1 MSDHARSPLDLA
13 LMVFGSFFVLS
24 VLAFWATFRFGGP
37 IAADFGVSVMGRS
50 VSRKVILSG
59 VSDVSDALQRIVQRC
74 RWLFAGDYACEGGH
88 K

>member
-24 VLAFWATFRFGGP
+24 ALAFCATFRFGGP
-37 IAADFGVSVMGRS
+37 VAADFGVSVMGRS
-50 VSRKVILSG
+50 VLRKVIVSG
-59 VSDVSDALQRIVQRC
+59 VSDVSDALKRIVQRC
-74 RWLFAGDYACEGGH
+74 RWLFAGAYACEGGH

>member
-24 VLAFWATFRFGGP
+24 ALAFWATFRFGRP
-37 IAADFGVSVMGRS
+37 VAADFGVSGMSRS
-50 VSRKVILSG
+50 VLRKVILSG
-59 VSDVSDALQRIVQRC
+59 VSDVSDALQRTVQRC
-74 RWLFAGDYACEGGH
+74 RWLFAGAYACEGGH

>member
-24 VLAFWATFRFGGP
+24 ALASCAMFRFVGP
-37 IAADFGVSVMGRS
+37 VSADFGVSVMGRS

-74 RWLFAGDYACEGGH
+74 RWLFAGAYACEGGH

>member
-24 VLAFWATFRFGGP
+24 VLASWATFRFGGP
-37 IAADFGVSVMGRS
+37 IAAAFGISVMGRS

-59 VSDVSDALQRIVQRC
+59 VSDVSDALQRTVQRC
-74 RWLFAGDYACEGGH
+74 RWLFAGAYACEGGH

>member
-1 MSDHARSPLDLA
+1 
-13 LMVFGSFFVLS
+13 MVLGAFFVLS
-24 VLAFWATFRFGGP
+24 FLAFCPMFRFGGP
-37 IAADFGVSVMGRS
+37 VAADFGISVMGRS

-74 RWLFAGDYACEGGH
+74 RWLFAGAHACEGGH